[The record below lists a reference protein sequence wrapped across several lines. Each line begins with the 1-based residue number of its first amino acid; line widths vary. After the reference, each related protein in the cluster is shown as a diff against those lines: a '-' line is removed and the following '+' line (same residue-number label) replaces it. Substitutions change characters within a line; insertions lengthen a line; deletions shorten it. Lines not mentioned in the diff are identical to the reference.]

1 MRLHTMAR
9 MLDMPNRDLSRD
21 ELLDWLRLIR
31 SENVGPVTFRN
42 LLAHYGSARAALD
55 ALPELSKRGGRK
67 KPVRVASRNQ
77 AQRELADL
85 EARGVAP
92 LALGTPGYPG
102 ALAAIDDPPPLLFA
116 AGTPALLQRPA
127 VAVVGAR
134 NASANGRRMARELG
148 AALAANG
155 YLVISGLARGIDAA
169 AHTGALD
176 DGTCAVMA
184 GGIDV
189 VYPPENENLYG
200 EIAARGVM
208 VAENPLGMEPQARHF
223 PRRNRLVSGL
233 ARGVVVVEGAQRS
246 GSLISA
252 RRAGEQGREVMA
264 VPGSPLDPRSGGC
277 NSLLKQGASL
287 IEKPDDVL
295 RVLAEQDQP
304 GPSERRDEGFSA
316 SGTAGASPDPSTLDA
331 ARREVLE
338 LMGSAPVPVDELIR
352 ECQFSPSIVTM
363 VLLELELAGRCERH
377 PGNRVALI
385 ETDTR

>member
-1 MRLHTMAR
+1 MAR
-9 MLDMPNRDLSRD
+9 MLDMANRDLSRD

-42 LLAHYGSARAALD
+42 LLAHYGSARDALD

-67 KPVRVASRNQ
+67 KPVRIASRQQ
-77 AQRELADL
+77 AERELKDL
-85 EARGVAP
+85 EARGVLP
-92 LALGTPGYPG
+92 IALSTPSYPG
-102 ALAAIDDPPPLLFA
+102 ALAAIDDPPPLLFT
-116 AGTPALLQRPA
+116 AGTPALLHRPG

-134 NASANGRRMARELG
+134 NASANGRRVARELG

-189 VYPPENENLYG
+189 VYPPENDNLYG
-200 EIAARGVM
+200 EIAQRGVI

-233 ARGVVVVEGAQRS
+233 AQGVVVVEGAQRS

-252 RRAGEQGREVMA
+252 RLAGEQGREVMA
-264 VPGSPLDPRSGGC
+264 VPGSPLDPRSAGC
-277 NSLLKQGASL
+277 NSLLKEGASL

-295 RVLAEQDQP
+295 RVLADRDQP
-304 GPSERRDEGFSA
+304 GPRDSRDGGFGT
-316 SGTAGASPDPSTLDA
+316 SGPAGASPDPASLDA
-331 ARREVLE
+331 ARREVVD
-338 LMGSAPVPVDELIR
+338 LMGAAPVPVDELIR